1 MNYKNAKIYKLTGEN
16 GLYYYGSTTRR
27 LNIRLNEHRCKSGCE
42 RSKLLTN
49 PTIELLENY
58 PCNNKIELQERERW
72 YIENNECVN
81 RKVPNRTDKEYQEK
95 YRKRDTEKKKEK
107 KHNKNEKSV
116 KSKKKYREL
125 NKAKEKA
132 QQDIYRNRPEIKE
145 YEKQY
150 KKFKNS
156 FFGKLCKIF

>member
-81 RKVPNRTDKEYQEK
+81 RKVPNRTDKEYNQ
-95 YRKRDTEKKKEK
+95 TEKAVEG
-107 KHNKNEKSV
+107 
-116 KSKKKYREL
+116 KKKYREL

-145 YEKQY
+145 YNKQY
-150 KKFKNS
+150 DKYRRS

>member
-58 PCNNKIELQERERW
+58 PCNNKIELLERERW

-81 RKVPNRTDKEYQEK
+81 RKVPNRTDKEYNQ
-95 YRKRDTEKKKEK
+95 TEKRKAIDNERNRKYKKE
-107 KHNKNEKSV
+107 N
-116 KSKKKYREL
+116 
-125 NKAKEKA
+125 
-132 QQDIYRNRPEIKE
+132 KE
-145 YEKQY
+145 YIKSY
-150 KKFKNS
+150 DKHRRS